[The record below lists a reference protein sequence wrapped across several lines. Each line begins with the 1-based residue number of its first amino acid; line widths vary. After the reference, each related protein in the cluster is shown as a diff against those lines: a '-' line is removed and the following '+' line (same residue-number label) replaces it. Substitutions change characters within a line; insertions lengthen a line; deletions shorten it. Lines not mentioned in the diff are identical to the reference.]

1 MTIRFVGKSKIC
13 WKGPSFSPLLLAEA
27 FWFPSGAETF
37 GLPLDRIFL
46 LAIIS
51 TTRKR
56 LNYILRNPIL
66 SNVLNPRLF
75 VFLANRKIKIAAS
88 VLLDRFAK
96 PSHLSLWICLLYEIN
111 PVQP

>member
-13 WKGPSFSPLLLAEA
+13 WKGPSFSPLLLAEV

-37 GLPLDRIFL
+37 GLPLDRICL

-51 TTRKR
+51 TTWKR
-56 LNYILRNPIL
+56 LNYILRNPLL

-75 VFLANRKIKIAAS
+75 VFLANWELRIAAS
-88 VLLDRFAK
+88 VLLDRFTE
-96 PSHLSLWICLLYEIN
+96 PSHL
-111 PVQP
+111 